1 MNRKR
6 LVLILL
12 VVLLAISLTACGDNN
27 DEPASNGDEGSVS
40 KDVQDLLD
48 IAVPNLEAKLEEGKV
63 SQEVMDDIISQI
75 KNGEIS
81 NKIQLMSKMAPY
93 L

>member
-6 LVLILL
+6 LVLIIL

-27 DEPASNGDEGSVS
+27 AESTDPAPTPPASNGDEEPVS

-48 IAVPNLEAKLEEGKV
+48 IAVPNLESKLGDGKV
-63 SQEVMDDIISQI
+63 TQEVMDDIISQI
-75 KNGEIS
+75 KN
-81 NKIQLMSKMAPY
+81 
-93 L
+93 